1 MTLAYLQIRRIGY
14 SCVATS
20 AGIAMRL
27 SEQAKWMVRN
37 VCQANPSIRTAYPEL
52 FAVIG
57 AKVPDYRGLFLR
69 GYGQQSHSQNNGS
82 TVGVTS
88 TTHKSGA
95 LGEVQGDAIRNIYG
109 KFSTETPSRE
119 MSDLFT
125 QYDGPGDGN
134 GDDGWSADP
143 RIIFDASRVVPTA
156 TENRPV
162 NVAVRYFIRAR

>member
-1 MTLAYLQIRRIGY
+1 M
-14 SCVATS
+14 
-20 AGIAMRL
+20 
-27 SEQAKWMVRN
+27 
-37 VCQANPSIRTAYPEL
+37 
-52 FAVIG
+52 
-57 AKVPDYRGLFLR
+57 PDYRGLFLR

-95 LGEVQGDAIRNIYG
+95 LGEVQGDAIRNIWG
-109 KFSTETPSRE
+109 KFSTETPSVE

-125 QYDGPGDGN
+125 QYDGPGNGN
-134 GDDGWSADP
+134 GDDGYSGDP

-162 NVAVRYFIRAR
+162 NTAVRYFIRARP